1 MVQFIP
7 DMLSGEKSRRGR
19 KPKQALARRNSDDLS
34 KLEDIE
40 LHCPEKAVEVT
51 LPKEEAPRTE
61 TAD

>member
-1 MVQFIP
+1 
-7 DMLSGEKSRRGR
+7 MLSGEKSRRGR